1 MSMNYSQ
8 ILEDVKDEITHLFQ
22 NAEATALPYHNLI
35 HTTAVVSKASEI
47 GRNYELDDKDFFII
61 VAAAWFHDSGYL
73 NGSVQD
79 HELRGVAIAEN
90 FLQTKGLDL
99 AIIHQIKDCIMATSM
114 PQKPNNL
121 LEQIVCDADL
131 YHFGTKDF
139 KEINKLMKKE
149 VEIRIEKKIS
159 KDDWRKS
166 AIALLETHQFHT
178 KYAIKLLEKTKQA
191 NLDNLKHKLIETE
204 IVENLIQEQPTM
216 VAPLSNTINET
227 SVVSDKEKV
236 KKPERGVETMFKI
249 SSANHQRLSD
259 MADNKSNIMISTT
272 SIILSILLSVLLR
285 KLEDNRH
292 LILPAMLLLTV
303 CVTTMVFA
311 ILATRPGLPN
321 GIFTKEDIV
330 AKKTNLLFFG
340 NFYRMG
346 FDDFN
351 DGMETMMNDRE
362 FLFGTLTRDL
372 YAQGIVLGKK
382 YRLLR
387 TAYNIFMYGIVISVF
402 AFIIAIAIA
411 MN

>member
-1 MSMNYSQ
+1 MNYSQ

-22 NAEATALPYHNLI
+22 NTEATTLPYHNLV
-35 HTTAVVSKASEI
+35 HTTAVVYRASEI
-47 GRNYELDDKDFFII
+47 GRNYELDDKDFFI
-61 VAAAWFHDSGYL
+61 VVTAAWFHDAGYL

-131 YHFGTKDF
+131 YHFGTTDF

-149 VEIRIEKKIS
+149 VEFRIGKKIS
-159 KDDWRKS
+159 KEDWRKG
-166 AIALLETHQFHT
+166 AIDLLETHHYHT
-178 KYAIKLLEKTKQA
+178 KYAINLLEKTKQD
-191 NLDNLKHKLIETE
+191 NLDNIKHKLIESE
-204 IVENLIQEQPTM
+204 MVENLIKEEP
-216 VAPLSNTINET
+216 VPEAPQSNTTIET
-227 SVVSDKEKV
+227 PVVSDKEKV

-272 SIILSILLSVLLR
+272 SIILSILLSLLLR
-285 KLEDNRH
+285 KLEDNHH
-292 LILPAMLLLTV
+292 LILPSILLLAV

-311 ILATRPGLPN
+311 ILATRPSLPN
-321 GIFTKEDIV
+321 GMFTKEDI
-330 AKKTNLLFFG
+330 ASKKVNLLFFG

-351 DGMETMMNDRE
+351 DGMETMMNDRD
-362 FLFGTLTRDL
+362 FLFGSLTRDL

-387 TAYNIFMYGIVISVF
+387 KAYNIFMYGIICSVL
-402 AFIIAIAIA
+402 AFLVAIILS

>member
-1 MSMNYSQ
+1 MNYSQ

-22 NAEATALPYHNLI
+22 NAEATTLPYHNLI
-35 HTTAVVSKASEI
+35 HTTAVVSRASEI
-47 GRNYELDDKDFFII
+47 GRNYELDDKDFFI
-61 VAAAWFHDSGYL
+61 VVTAAWFHDSGYL

-139 KEINKLMKKE
+139 KDINKQMKKE
-149 VEIRIEKKIS
+149 VEIRIGKKIS
-159 KDDWRKS
+159 KEDWRKD
-166 AIALLETHQFHT
+166 AITLLETHQYHT
-178 KYAIKLLEKTKQA
+178 KYAKKVLDPTKKD
-191 NLDNLKHKLIETE
+191 NLDNIKHKLIESE
-204 IVENLIQEQPTM
+204 IVETLMQQQPT
-216 VAPLSNTINET
+216 VAAPLSNTINET
-227 SVVSDKEKV
+227 PVVSDKEKV

-249 SSANHQRLSD
+249 SSSNHQRLSD

-292 LILPAMLLLTV
+292 LILPAMLLVTV

-346 FDDFN
+346 FDEFN
-351 DGMETMMNDRE
+351 DGMETMMNDRD

-387 TAYNIFMYGIVISVF
+387 TAYNIFMYGIVFSVL
-402 AFIIAIAIA
+402 AFILAIAIA